1 MTIDLA
7 AHLRPTPP
15 RIASLLVPLDGSMLA
30 EVTLPIVLSLAT
42 HLHASITL
50 LHVLERDA
58 PAEVHGDP
66 HLRRADDAAA
76 YLAAVAG
83 RLRQEGG
90 AELTVETHVHENREH
105 DVARSIID
113 HAAELDID
121 LIVLANHGRGGWR
134 TLLAGTIAQKV
145 VRQGDRPVF
154 MVPARER
161 VAPGPYECRSIA
173 VALSG
178 EAEAEVAIAPTAALA
193 LAFAAPVHLVSA
205 VPTLSTLTGE
215 RTAVAAFTPGSTR
228 AALDLEEAATRTY
241 LHAIAR
247 AFGDLGIFADATV
260 VRGTPATEILA
271 AADRQDAQLLVLATH
286 GRTGISAIWTGS
298 VGTQMLGRATRP
310 LLLVRSP
317 D

>member
-1 MTIDLA
+1 MASA
-7 AHLRPTPP
+7 AHPTPP
-15 RIASLLVPLDGSMLA
+15 RIRSLLVPLDGSTLA
-30 EVTLPIVLSLAT
+30 EAAIPVALA
-42 HLHASITL
+42 LAVRLRAGITL
-50 LHVLERDA
+50 LHVLEHDA

-66 HLRRADDAAA
+66 HLRRADAAAA
-76 YLAAVAG
+76 YLEAIAA
-83 RLRQEGG
+83 RLRDEAGPG
-90 AELTVETHVHENREH
+90 VPVDPHVHDNPEH
-105 DVARSIID
+105 DVARSIIQ
-113 HAAELDID
+113 HAEEFAND

-134 TLLAGTIAQKV
+134 ELLVGTIAQKV

-154 MVPARER
+154 MVPAREHA
-161 VAPGPYECRSIA
+161 APVPYECRSIA

-193 LAFAAPVHLVSA
+193 LAFGAPVHLISA

-228 AALDLEEAATRTY
+228 AALDLEEAETRAY
-241 LHAIAR
+241 LQSVAR
-247 AFGDLGIFADATV
+247 AYGELGIFADATV

-286 GRTGISAIWTGS
+286 GRSGISAIWTGS
-298 VGTQMLGRATRP
+298 VGTKVLGRATRP
-310 LLLVRSP
+310 LLLIRSP

>member
-1 MTIDLA
+1 MASALPP
-7 AHLRPTPP
+7 HPTPP
-15 RIASLLVPLDGSMLA
+15 RLASLLVPLDGSSLA
-30 EVTLPIVLSLAT
+30 EATIPVALSLAT
-42 HLHASITL
+42 HLRASITL
-50 LHVLERDA
+50 LHVLEQDA

-66 HLRRADDAAA
+66 HLTRADEAAA
-76 YLAAVAG
+76 YLDAIATRVRAVTG
-83 RLRQEGG
+83 VGIV
-90 AELTVETHVHENREH
+90 VESHVHENREH

-113 HAAELDID
+113 HAAELGVD

-134 TLLAGTIAQKV
+134 EMFVGSIAQKV
-145 VRQGDRPVF
+145 VRQGARPVF

-161 VAPGPYECRSIA
+161 VAPEPYACRSIA

-178 EAEAEVAIAPTAALA
+178 ETEAEVAIAPTAAIA
-193 LAFAAPVHLVSA
+193 LAFAAPVHLISA

-228 AALDLEEAATRTY
+228 AALDMEEADTRAY
-241 LHAIAR
+241 LQAIAR
-247 AFGDLGIFADATV
+247 SFGELGIFADATV

-271 AADRQDAQLLVLATH
+271 AADQQDAQLLVLATH
-286 GRTGISAIWTGS
+286 GRSGISAIWTGS
-298 VGTQMLGRATRP
+298 VGTRVLGRATRP

>member
-1 MTIDLA
+1 M
-7 AHLRPTPP
+7 
-15 RIASLLVPLDGSMLA
+15 LVPLDGSTLA
-30 EVTLPIVLSLAT
+30 EVTIPVALSLAT
-42 HLHASITL
+42 RLHASITL

-66 HLRRADDAAA
+66 HLTRADDAAA
-76 YLAAVAG
+76 YLKAIADRLQAG
-83 RLRQEGG
+83 AGPEVIVQS
-90 AELTVETHVHENREH
+90 HVHENPEH

-113 HAAELDID
+113 HAAELGID

-134 TLLAGTIAQKV
+134 ELLVGTIAQKV

-154 MVPARER
+154 MVPAREH
-161 VAPGPYECRSIA
+161 VAPAPYTCQSIA

-193 LAFAAPVHLVSA
+193 LAFAAPVHLISA
-205 VPTLSTLTGE
+205 VPTLSTLTGD

-228 AALDLEEAATRTY
+228 AALDLEEADTRTY
-241 LHAIAR
+241 LQAIAR
-247 AFGDLGIFADATV
+247 SLGELGIFADATV

-271 AADRQDAQLLVLATH
+271 AADHQGAQLLVLATH
-286 GRTGISAIWTGS
+286 GRSGISAIWTGS
-298 VGTQMLGRATRP
+298 VGTRVLGRATRP

>member
-1 MTIDLA
+1 MASA
-7 AHLRPTPP
+7 AHPTPP
-15 RIASLLVPLDGSMLA
+15 RIRSLLVPLDGSTLA
-30 EVTLPIVLSLAT
+30 EAAIPIALA
-42 HLHASITL
+42 LAVRLRAGITL
-50 LHVLERDA
+50 LHVLEHDA

-66 HLRRADDAAA
+66 HLRRADAAAA
-76 YLAAVAG
+76 YLEAIAA
-83 RLRQEGG
+83 RLRDEAGPG
-90 AELTVETHVHENREH
+90 VPVDPHVHDNPEH
-105 DVARSIID
+105 DVARSIIQ
-113 HAAELDID
+113 HAEEFAND

-134 TLLAGTIAQKV
+134 ELLVGTIAQKV

-154 MVPARER
+154 MVPAREHA
-161 VAPGPYECRSIA
+161 APTPYECRSIA

-193 LAFAAPVHLVSA
+193 LAFGAPVHLISA

-228 AALDLEEAATRTY
+228 AALDLEEAETRAY
-241 LHAIAR
+241 LQSVAR
-247 AFGDLGIFADATV
+247 AYGELGIFADATV

-286 GRTGISAIWTGS
+286 GRSGISAIWTGS
-298 VGTQMLGRATRP
+298 VGTKVLGRATRP